1 MCDIVRITGSRSMA
15 MFNDCECCDWFK
27 AMLPFL
33 TEQEREFIATRYIY
47 RASKETTMKLYGLN
61 EKDYDRVRKSIKFKS
76 FNRDSVVGLWGT
88 DFHTLSYGKGNEVA
102 HMMGKFV
109 PEEYKFLLTYV
120 NDKNLYIGDPNCI
133 SLFLYKLMIMD
144 GEEFRILRKSAGF
157 GGSYKVSI
165 AKQAEK
171 LGVSE
176 KELIDRIKSA
186 TKEVAQEYWYLLN
199 AVPLDGRC
207 GEYITDKK
215 EANRELER
223 YRYLFEK
230 GNLPHIEVLRR

>member
-15 MFNDCECCDWFK
+15 MFNDCECCAWLK

-33 TEQEREFIATRYIY
+33 TEQEREFVATRYIY
-47 RASKETTMKLYGLN
+47 RASKEATMKLYGLD
-61 EKDYDRVRKSIKFKS
+61 EKEYSRMRKSIKFKS
-76 FNRDSVVGLWGT
+76 FNRDSIDGLWGT

-109 PEEYKFLLTYV
+109 PEEYKFLLKYV

-133 SLFLYKLMIMD
+133 RLFLYKHMTRV
-144 GEEFRILRKSAGF
+144 GEEVKMLRKAAGF

-171 LGVSE
+171 LGVTE
-176 KELIDRIKSA
+176 KELTDRIKSA
-186 TKEVAQEYWYLLN
+186 TKEAAQEYWYLLN
-199 AVPLDGRC
+199 AVPLDGQ
-207 GEYITDKK
+207 YITDKK
-215 EANRELER
+215 EANNELKR
-223 YRYLFEK
+223 YQYLFEK
-230 GNLPHIEVLRR
+230 GDLPHIAVLRR